1 MLQQN
6 LTSNKLPVKIIRPS
20 LTIKNNL
27 LSTTKDSG
35 EKSCEHRNENG
46 WCSKIKNQCLS
57 ITDLL
62 KN

>member
-6 LTSNKLPVKIIRPS
+6 LTLSQLPVKIIHPS

-27 LSTTKDSG
+27 LSKTKDSE

-46 WCSKIKNQCLS
+46 WCSKSQRQCLF
-57 ITDLL
+57 ITDLF